1 MRFDVPAEYAF
12 AFLAD
17 PSTAPVIDPAVRE
30 YRPDSLPMRHGTR
43 NLIRF
48 RMWGIPVRVTSVV
61 REWEQGRRM
70 VMENVKPSWPVRA
83 VATHS
88 FAPDGEA
95 CTYTWAMEFRCS
107 GPIGAVVGRASLA
120 SCSRMHGLNRFDSAK
135 KSNNASSTRATPAVE
150 EAPSL
155 EVQCEAT
162 RHVCGSATR
171 AAGTTGSTR

>member
-1 MRFDVPAEYAF
+1 VPEAGFSESMRFGVPAEFAF

-30 YRPDSLPMRHGTR
+30 YKPDSVPMCQGTR

-48 RMWGIPVRVTSVV
+48 RMWGLPVRVTSIV
-61 REWEQGRRM
+61 REWEPGRRM
-70 VMENVKPSWPVRA
+70 VMENVQPSWPVRA

-107 GPIGAVVGRASLA
+107 GPIGAVVGRVFA
-120 SCSRMHGLNRFDSAK
+120 RFMQ
-135 KSNNASSTRATPAVE
+135 SNARAQQVRFRQEVE
-150 EAPSL
+150 RRFQHED
-155 EVQCEAT
+155 
-162 RHVCGSATR
+162 H
-171 AAGTTGSTR
+171 AGGGVGN